1 MNNVLTLH
9 RMLLESDIRH
19 EIVQLPRTITSAG
32 QLPAVLALPPG
43 RCLAVRVY
51 EVDDQHVA
59 IIVQPD
65 LVLPD
70 RVVQDITGGRRV
82 RAASED
88 TISSVTGYAAGLV
101 APVALP
107 DGIPVYVDQALADS
121 ADGDTVVYTATGES
135 GTALGIALA
144 DLLAVCAAKPA
155 ALTARQ

>member
-9 RMLLESDIRH
+9 RMLLENDIQH
-19 EIVQLPRTITSAG
+19 EIVQLPRTITSAD
-32 QLPAVLALPPG
+32 QLPAVLALPPS

-51 EVDDQHVA
+51 EVDDQHAA
-59 IIVQPD
+59 IITR
-65 LVLPD
+65 PD
-70 RVVQDITGGRRV
+70 RVPPDRLVGDITGGRRV
-82 RAASED
+82 RAAGED

-121 ADGDTVVYTATGES
+121 ADGGTVVYTATGES
-135 GTALGIALA
+135 GTALGIGLA

-155 ALTARQ
+155 ALTGRQ